1 MSRTIAVLL
10 AGTRILVLA
19 MALASAGFAPAAT
32 LTFGFWGNQLTE
44 NPPSPGFNF
53 GAAVDTDGS
62 TAIVGTRLGGS
73 GNGLGS
79 GSAYLFDAATGV
91 PGAPLTF
98 VGGSA
103 TDRFADA
110 VAVSGTRALVGAFNA
125 LGGVGAAYVFDT
137 TSGQQIGNPL
147 SVGAAGDRFGDSLD
161 LWDNLAII
169 GAPGND
175 TNGNASG
182 AAYLFDL
189 SAGSQ
194 LYPLLP
200 GDPSPAAQFG
210 YAVAIDGSRAAV
222 TSRLDDGTPLGTGSV
237 YLFDTATGDQ
247 LAKATSPNAAA
258 GDRFGESVALD
269 SSANIAIVGAPRAN
283 GGIGAAYLFDA
294 TTGAA
299 SHLLFPSDG
308 AVGFNFGVSVAIEN
322 GLALVG
328 ASSAAVDGVIT
339 GAIYA
344 YDVASG
350 VELAKLVL
358 FDREQG
364 DNLGISLAY
373 SNGTA
378 IFGSSFDSDFG
389 LRSGAAFLLDIGR
402 VDIPEPSSVLLMMAL
417 IAGSALR
424 TARRG

>member
-10 AGTRILVLA
+10 AGLIPLA
-19 MALASAGFAPAAT
+19 TAGISPAAT
-32 LTFGFWGNQLTE
+32 LTLGSFGVQLTE
-44 NPPSPGFNF
+44 PPEPSPGFNF
-53 GAAVDTDGS
+53 GAAVDTDGA

-79 GSAYLFDAATGV
+79 GSAYLFDATTG
-91 PGAPLTF
+91 AFAYELTA

-110 VAVSGTRALVGAFNA
+110 VTVSGERALVGAFNA
-125 LGGVGAAYVFDT
+125 LSGVGAAYVFDT
-137 TSGQQIGNPL
+137 TSGQQIGAPL
-147 SVGAAGDRFGDSLD
+147 SVGLSGDRFGDSLD
-161 LWDNLAII
+161 LWGDLAVI

-189 SAGSQ
+189 SLGSQ

-269 SSANIAIVGAPRAN
+269 TMANIAIVGAPRAN

-294 TTGAA
+294 TTGTA
-299 SHLLFPSDG
+299 SHPLIPSDG
-308 AVGFNFGVSVAIEN
+308 AVGFNFGVSVAIED
-322 GLALVG
+322 GLAFVG
-328 ASSAAVDGVIT
+328 ASSATVDGVIT

-350 VELAKLVL
+350 VELGILVL
-358 FDREQG
+358 QEREAG
-364 DNLGISLAY
+364 DNLGNAMAY
-373 SNGTA
+373 HNGMA
-378 IFGSSFDSDFG
+378 IFAASFDSPEG
-389 LRSGAAFLLDIGR
+389 KLRAGSAFLQDIVR
-402 VDIPEPSSVLLMMAL
+402 ADIPEPSSVLLVLAMFV
-417 IAGSALR
+417 GSAVR
-424 TARRG
+424 ISRNG